1 MPPVPLGWRLTDV
14 SLLLSAGDD
23 IGKYKI
29 LAVLGSGN
37 YGTVYRV
44 HDRALDTEKA
54 LKLIRI
60 ADPTAFKKELYEAQ
74 ALRKCR
80 HDNCV
85 HVNEADI
92 YHLNDEPFVGI
103 DMEYLPQ
110 GSLETL
116 MRQGFVGPADI
127 VRHVSHILF
136 GLEHAHANGVLHR
149 DIKPANI
156 MLSPANTKL
165 SDFGLAAGVG
175 TSVGKEADWYL
186 PHRAPEMART
196 GTATVLTDIFAVG
209 MTLFRLINN
218 LVDWDGALHRVP
230 DWASLSQQ
238 GKLVGSIGFEPWV
251 SAKFAKV
258 VKTACAIDPAKRYQ
272 NCREMQGALG
282 RLRVN
287 IDWIRDEPTEWNGL
301 CGGKLHAIS
310 IEPSHPNLVTY
321 RIGERRKR
329 DLCQEYADS
338 TAAFVALNKTV
349 AASTFN

>member
-1 MPPVPLGWRLTDV
+1 MLPVPRGWRLIDV
-14 SLLLSAGDD
+14 SLSLTAGDD
-23 IGKYKI
+23 FGKYKI
-29 LAVLGSGN
+29 KAILGSGD

-44 HDRALDTEKA
+44 HDRALDAEKA

-60 ADPTAFKKELYEAQ
+60 SDPAAFKKELYEAQ

-85 HVNEADI
+85 HVNEADV
-92 YHLNDEPFVGI
+92 YHLNGESFVGI

-116 MRQGFVGPADI
+116 MRQSFVGPADI
-127 VRHVSHILF
+127 VRHISHILF
-136 GLEHAHANGVLHR
+136 GLEHAHADGVLHR

-156 MLSPANTKL
+156 MLSAANTKL

-175 TSVGKEADWYL
+175 AFVGKEADWYL
-186 PHRAPEMART
+186 PHRAPEMAGT
-196 GTATVLTDIFAVG
+196 GTATVTTDIFALG
-209 MTLFRLINN
+209 MTLFRLVNN
-218 LVDWDGALHRVP
+218 MVDWDAALHNVP

-238 GKLVGSIGFEPWV
+238 GKLVSSIGFESWV
-251 SAKFAKV
+251 SAKFVKV

-282 RLRVN
+282 RLRMN

-301 CGGKLHAIS
+301 SGGKLHAVS
-310 IEPSHPNLVTY
+310 IDPSKPRL
-321 RIGERRKR
+321 GAA
-329 DLCQEYADS
+329 QE
-338 TAAFVALNKTV
+338 
-349 AASTFN
+349 

>member
-1 MPPVPLGWRLTDV
+1 MLPVPHGWRLTEV
-14 SLLLSAGDD
+14 SLSLSAGDD

-60 ADPTAFKKELYEAQ
+60 TDTSAFKKELYEAQ
-74 ALRKCR
+74 ALQKCR

-85 HVNEADI
+85 QVNGADI
-92 YHLNDEPFVGI
+92 YHLGDDLFVGI
-103 DMEYLPQ
+103 DMEYLSQ
-110 GSLETL
+110 GSLQTL
-116 MRQGFVGPADI
+116 MNQGFVGPADI

-136 GLEHAHANGVLHR
+136 GLEHAHANGVLHL

-175 TSVGKEADWYL
+175 TSVGEEVDWYR
-186 PHRAPEMART
+186 PHRAPEMAAG

-209 MTLFRLINN
+209 MTLFRLVNN
-218 LVDWDGALHRVP
+218 LVDWDCALHKAG
-230 DWASLSQQ
+230 DWSSLSRQ
-238 GKLVGSIGFEPWV
+238 GKLISAIGFAPWV
-251 SAKFAKV
+251 SPKLIKV

-282 RLRVN
+282 RLRIN
-287 IDWIRDEPTEWNGL
+287 IDWVRDEPTEWVGAS
-301 CGGKLHAIS
+301 GGKLHAVS
-310 IEPSHPNLVTY
+310 IEPGKPNRITY
-321 RIGERRKR
+321 RIGERRKV
-329 DLCQEYADS
+329 DLCRDCLDPIS
-338 TAAFVALNKTV
+338 ALTDLHKTV
-349 AASTFN
+349 AATTFI